1 MSIRIAERWFERRRI
16 DPAITLLWEPHVD
29 PLIRCNIW
37 HLRGR
42 DFDLMIDTGLGIA
55 SLAEAARDLL
65 DKPVRAVATHT
76 HYDHIGGHHEFDACL
91 VHPLEAEA
99 LRHAERSNFASLYKA
114 DIPEGIVASIE
125 ASGYPLPDVL
135 VTAVPH
141 AGYDLRGYGLRGA
154 RGAVATIDEGDRIDL
169 GDRSFAVL
177 HLPGHSPGSIGLWD
191 EANGLLFSGD
201 AVYDGPLLA
210 DLPGTDKAAYAA
222 TLKRLRDLPVEV
234 VHAGHDPSFGRDR
247 LHAIVRE
254 YLDLWEAS

>member
-1 MSIRIAERWFERRRI
+1 
-16 DPAITLLWEPHVD
+16 
-29 PLIRCNIW
+29 
-37 HLRGR
+37 
-42 DFDLMIDTGLGIA
+42 
-55 SLAEAARDLL
+55 
-65 DKPVRAVATHT
+65 
-76 HYDHIGGHHEFDACL
+76 

-99 LRHAERSNFASLYKA
+99 LRQAERLSFASLYKA

-210 DLPGTDKAAYAA
+210 DLPGADKAAYAA
-222 TLKRLRDLPVEV
+222 TLKRLLDLPVEV